1 MKLNLKTKIPPPL
14 ITLICILIIY
24 FFEKEFIF
32 FEDWNIYISGF
43 FLLWGLIVIAF
54 AVFKF
59 AKTKTT
65 VDPTKPSKTS
75 SLVISGIYRITR
87 NPMYLGM
94 LFLIISFTFYKLSL
108 AGAIVIPSFIFYI
121 NKYQIEPEEYEMRKK
136 FGENF
141 EDYCKKVDRWI

>member
-43 FLLWGLIVIAF
+43 FLLWGLIIIAF

-108 AGAIVIPSFIFYI
+108 IGAIVIPSFIFYI

-141 EDYCKKVDRWI
+141 EEYCKKVDRCI

>member
-32 FEDWNIYISGF
+32 FEDWNIYVSGF
-43 FLLWGLIVIAF
+43 FLLGGLIIIAF
-54 AVFKF
+54 ALFKF
-59 AKTKTT
+59 AKNKTT

-75 SLVISGIYRITR
+75 SLVISGIYIITR

-108 AGAIVIPSFIFYI
+108 VGAIVIPSFIFYI

>member
-1 MKLNLKTKIPPPL
+1 MKLNLKTKVPPPI
-14 ITLICILIIY
+14 ITLICILIIN

-43 FLLWGLIVIAF
+43 FLLGGLLIIAF

-59 AKTKTT
+59 AKNKTT
-65 VDPTKPSKTS
+65 VDPTKPFNTS
-75 SLVISGIYRITR
+75 SLVISGIYIITR

-108 AGAIVIPSFIFYI
+108 IGAIVIPSFIFYI

>member
-1 MKLNLKTKIPPPL
+1 MKLNLKTKVPPPL
-14 ITLICILIIY
+14 ITLICILIIN

-43 FLLWGLIVIAF
+43 FLLGGLLIIAF

-59 AKTKTT
+59 AKNKTT

-75 SLVISGIYRITR
+75 SLVISGIYIITR

-108 AGAIVIPSFIFYI
+108 IGAIVIPSFIFYI

-141 EDYCKKVDRWI
+141 EEYCKKVDRWI

>member
-1 MKLNLKTKIPPPL
+1 MKLNLETKIPPPL
-14 ITLICILIIY
+14 ITLICILIIF

-32 FEDWNIYISGF
+32 FEDGNIYISGF
-43 FLLWGLIVIAF
+43 FLLLGLIIIAF

-108 AGAIVIPSFIFYI
+108 IGAIVIPSFIFYI

>member
-43 FLLWGLIVIAF
+43 FLLWGLIIIAF

-108 AGAIVIPSFIFYI
+108 FGAIVIPSFIFYI

>member
-43 FLLWGLIVIAF
+43 LLLWGLIIIAF

-108 AGAIVIPSFIFYI
+108 LGAIVIPSFIFYI

>member
-14 ITLICILIIY
+14 ITLICISIIY

-43 FLLWGLIVIAF
+43 FLLWGLIIIAF

-108 AGAIVIPSFIFYI
+108 AGAIIIPSFIFYI

>member
-108 AGAIVIPSFIFYI
+108 VGAIVIPSFIFYI

>member
-43 FLLWGLIVIAF
+43 FLLWGLIIIAF

-108 AGAIVIPSFIFYI
+108 AGAIIIPSFIFYI

>member
-32 FEDWNIYISGF
+32 FEDWNIYISVF
-43 FLLWGLIVIAF
+43 FLLWGIIIIAF

-108 AGAIVIPSFIFYI
+108 VGAIVIPSFIFYI

-141 EDYCKKVDRWI
+141 EDYSKKVDRWI

>member
-108 AGAIVIPSFIFYI
+108 IGAIVIPSFIFYI

>member
-1 MKLNLKTKIPPPL
+1 MKLDLRTKIPPPL

-43 FLLWGLIVIAF
+43 FLLWGLVIIAF

-108 AGAIVIPSFIFYI
+108 LGAIVIPSFIFYI
-121 NKYQIEPEEYEMRKK
+121 NKFQIEPEEHEMRKK

>member
-43 FLLWGLIVIAF
+43 FLLWGLIIIAC

-108 AGAIVIPSFIFYI
+108 VGAIVIPSFIFYI
-121 NKYQIEPEEYEMRKK
+121 NKYQIEPEESEMRKK

>member
-43 FLLWGLIVIAF
+43 FLLGGLLIIAF

-108 AGAIVIPSFIFYI
+108 LGAIVIPSFIFYI

>member
-108 AGAIVIPSFIFYI
+108 AGAIIIPSFIFYI
-121 NKYQIEPEEYEMRKK
+121 NKYQIDPEEYEMRKK

>member
-43 FLLWGLIVIAF
+43 FLLWGLIIIAF

>member
-43 FLLWGLIVIAF
+43 FLLWGLIIIAF

-75 SLVISGIYRITR
+75 SLVISGIYRTTR

-108 AGAIVIPSFIFYI
+108 VGAIVIPSFIFYI

-141 EDYCKKVDRWI
+141 EDYSKKVDRWI

>member
-14 ITLICILIIY
+14 ITLICISIIY

-43 FLLWGLIVIAF
+43 FLLWGLIIIAF

-75 SLVISGIYRITR
+75 SLVISGIYRTTR

-108 AGAIVIPSFIFYI
+108 VGAIVIPSFIFYI

>member
-108 AGAIVIPSFIFYI
+108 LGAIVIPSFIFYI

>member
-1 MKLNLKTKIPPPL
+1 MKLNLRTKIPPPL

-43 FLLWGLIVIAF
+43 FLLWGLIIIAF

-75 SLVISGIYRITR
+75 SLVISGIYRVTR

>member
-1 MKLNLKTKIPPPL
+1 MKLNLETKIPPPL
-14 ITLICILIIY
+14 ITLICISIIY

-43 FLLWGLIVIAF
+43 FLLWGLIIIAF

-108 AGAIVIPSFIFYI
+108 VGAIVIPSFIFYI

>member
-14 ITLICILIIY
+14 ITLICISIIY

-43 FLLWGLIVIAF
+43 FLLWGLIIIAF

-108 AGAIVIPSFIFYI
+108 VGSIVIPSFIFYI

>member
-1 MKLNLKTKIPPPL
+1 MKLNLETKVPPPL

-43 FLLWGLIVIAF
+43 FLLWGLIIIAF

>member
-43 FLLWGLIVIAF
+43 FLLWGLVIIAF

-108 AGAIVIPSFIFYI
+108 LGAIVIPSFIFYI

>member
-1 MKLNLKTKIPPPL
+1 MKLNLETKIPPPL
-14 ITLICILIIY
+14 ITLICILIIF

-32 FEDWNIYISGF
+32 FEDGYIYISGF
-43 FLLWGLIVIAF
+43 FLLLGLIIIAF

-108 AGAIVIPSFIFYI
+108 AGAIVIPFFIFYI

>member
-1 MKLNLKTKIPPPL
+1 MKLNLETKIPPPL
-14 ITLICILIIY
+14 ITLICILIIF

-43 FLLWGLIVIAF
+43 FLLWGLIIIAF

-87 NPMYLGM
+87 NPMYIGM

-108 AGAIVIPSFIFYI
+108 VGAIVIPSFIFYI

>member
-43 FLLWGLIVIAF
+43 FLLWGLIIIAF

-108 AGAIVIPSFIFYI
+108 VGAIVIPSFIFYI

-141 EDYCKKVDRWI
+141 EDYCKKVNRWI

>member
-32 FEDWNIYISGF
+32 FEDWNIYISVF
-43 FLLWGLIVIAF
+43 FLLWGLIIIAF

-108 AGAIVIPSFIFYI
+108 VGAIVIPSFIFYI

-141 EDYCKKVDRWI
+141 EDYSKKVDRWI

>member
-14 ITLICILIIY
+14 ITLICISIIY

-43 FLLWGLIVIAF
+43 FLLWGLIIIAF

-108 AGAIVIPSFIFYI
+108 LGAIVIPSFIFYI

>member
-43 FLLWGLIVIAF
+43 FLFWGLIVIAF

-108 AGAIVIPSFIFYI
+108 IGAIVIPSFIFYI

>member
-1 MKLNLKTKIPPPL
+1 MKLNLRTKIPPPL

-32 FEDWNIYISGF
+32 FDDWNIYISAF
-43 FLLWGLIVIAF
+43 FLLWGLIIIAF

-108 AGAIVIPSFIFYI
+108 VGAIVIPSFIFYI

>member
-43 FLLWGLIVIAF
+43 FLLWGLIIIAF

-108 AGAIVIPSFIFYI
+108 VGAIVIPSFIFYI

>member
-32 FEDWNIYISGF
+32 FEDWNIYISVF
-43 FLLWGLIVIAF
+43 FLLWGLIIIAF

>member
-32 FEDWNIYISGF
+32 FRDWNIYLSGF
-43 FLLWGLIVIAF
+43 FLLWGLIIIAF

-87 NPMYLGM
+87 NPMYIGM

-108 AGAIVIPSFIFYI
+108 VGAIVIPSFIFYI

>member
-14 ITLICILIIY
+14 ITLICISIIY

-43 FLLWGLIVIAF
+43 FLLWGLIIIAF

-108 AGAIVIPSFIFYI
+108 IGAIVIPSFIFYI

>member
-43 FLLWGLIVIAF
+43 FLLWGLIIIAF

-108 AGAIVIPSFIFYI
+108 VGSIVIPSFIFYI

>member
-43 FLLWGLIVIAF
+43 FLLWGLIIIAF

-75 SLVISGIYRITR
+75 SLVISGVYRITR

-108 AGAIVIPSFIFYI
+108 VGAIVIPSFIFYI

>member
-1 MKLNLKTKIPPPL
+1 M
-14 ITLICILIIY
+14 
-24 FFEKEFIF
+24 
-32 FEDWNIYISGF
+32 
-43 FLLWGLIVIAF
+43 
-54 AVFKF
+54 FKF

-108 AGAIVIPSFIFYI
+108 AGAIVIPFFIFYI